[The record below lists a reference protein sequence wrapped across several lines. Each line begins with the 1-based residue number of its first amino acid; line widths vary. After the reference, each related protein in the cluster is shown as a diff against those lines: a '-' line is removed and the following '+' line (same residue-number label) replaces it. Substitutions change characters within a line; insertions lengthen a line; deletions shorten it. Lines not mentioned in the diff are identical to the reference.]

1 MLSYPTPWRQV
12 LEIWPHVVNQTR
24 GSQRAFSS
32 GIVARMNP
40 PPSIEGLEN
49 IPRDPRFVLA
59 PNHYQRKGMWIA
71 HPASAITEAVG
82 AKFGDRDPMVRWLVT
97 ANFPPW
103 KLGPWRLRS
112 PGDLLL
118 PRVAHA
124 LWCYPVALV
133 GTDPAMTARSI
144 RQLLRDL
151 PSLDVPLGI
160 FPEGAEGVA
169 GRISGPLPGVGR
181 LLTMLA
187 KAKWPLVPVGIG
199 ESGGR
204 LVIRFGRTV
213 SAQRLL
219 ASGDPGAL
227 TMDAIATLTR

>member
-1 MLSYPTPWRQV
+1 MLSYPTPWRQIF
-12 LEIWPHVVNQTR
+12 EIWPNVVNYTR
-24 GSQRAFSS
+24 GSQQAFSS

-40 PPSIEGLEN
+40 PPLIEGLEN
-49 IPRDPRFVLA
+49 IPDDPRFVLA
-59 PNHYQRKGMWIA
+59 PNHYQRKGLWIA
-71 HPASAITEAVG
+71 HPASAITQAV
-82 AKFGDRDPMVRWLVT
+82 ASKFGYRDPMVRWLVT

-103 KLGPWRLRS
+103 NLGPWKLRS

-160 FPEGAEGVA
+160 FPEGARGVA
-169 GRISGPLPGVGR
+169 GRISDPLPGVGR
-181 LLTMLA
+181 LMTMVA
-187 KAKWPLVPVGIG
+187 KAKWPFVPVGIG
-199 ESGGR
+199 EQADR
-204 LVIRFGRTV
+204 LVIRFGAAVPPDRMLQ
-213 SAQRLL
+213 A
-219 ASGDPGAL
+219 ADPAAAL
-227 TMDAIATLTR
+227 MAAIAALAQ